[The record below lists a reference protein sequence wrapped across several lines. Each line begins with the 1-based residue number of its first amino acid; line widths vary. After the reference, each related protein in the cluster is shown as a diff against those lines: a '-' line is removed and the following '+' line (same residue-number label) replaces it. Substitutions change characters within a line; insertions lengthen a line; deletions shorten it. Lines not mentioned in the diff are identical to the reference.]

1 MVERASFHRRDDTEP
16 CDPQP
21 QPQELRQRFGD
32 PAPRGGFNFR
42 GWVPFSL
49 IGALIVIGF
58 GAHHFHDN
66 RQGPVPSQN
75 FIPDAQKRAAQSDH
89 AVPTLPLSAIA
100 ERDVPAALTQISLS
114 LSEKDRLRV
123 ALKRDDKRLVIMPL
137 GILAGQPG
145 AFLTISSAGF
155 TQNILLGTAA
165 RQIILPIDRYGEVK
179 ISLLQDEG
187 PTGLTLGVGTIYGV
201 SPIAPLF
208 TRGDTALLNV
218 IVQ

>member
-1 MVERASFHRRDDTEP
+1 MVDSEPSHRRDDTETNLL
-16 CDPQP
+16 QP
-21 QPQELRQRFGD
+21 QPQELRQGPGD
-32 PAPRGGFNFR
+32 PAPRRGFNFW

-49 IGALIVIGF
+49 IGTLIVIGF
-58 GAHHFHDN
+58 GAHHFRDN
-66 RQGPVPSQN
+66 GRGPIPSQSL
-75 FIPDAQKRAAQSDH
+75 IPDARESAAQPAHHVS
-89 AVPTLPLSAIA
+89 TLPLSAIA
-100 ERDVPAALTQISLS
+100 DRDVPAALSQISLS

-137 GILAGQPG
+137 GILAGRPG

-165 RQIILPIDRYGEVK
+165 RQIILPINRYGEIK
-179 ISLLQDEG
+179 ISILQDEG
-187 PTGLTLGVGTIYGV
+187 PTGLTLGIGTIYGV